1 MKIKIAT
8 SQFKSIKNDFDA
20 NINKA
25 LKIAEKASQHEV
37 EILLLQELF
46 QYQYFCST
54 KNSNFL
60 ACAIKSSTL
69 TSTASETCS
78 SFLFSIAISFTI
90 CIK

>member
-25 LKIAEKASQHEV
+25 LKISEEAAKAGV

-54 KNSNFL
+54 QDSKFFEL
-60 ACAIKSSTL
+60 AVEFPDNI
-69 TSTASETCS
+69 
-78 SFLFSIAISFTI
+78 LFSIF
-90 CIK
+90 